1 MQTYN
6 AYNLLPHIWPRMIY
20 HIITHKRQNKNEVS
34 PLPPYLFAFLSSPG
48 QVQKNILNSSMLTY
62 GAYLCSKYHLYSYF
76 KVWSECFMGTKWEQT
91 TIQADFT
98 FHTFFLH
105 VVCLAET
112 KQASKVSTKLDFNGT
127 NNPWNMQLYL
137 NIKSLLSTFNTFI
150 WIKGIMV
157 SSQSTTCSLSEALW
171 HHCLWVMRL
180 FP

>member
-1 MQTYN
+1 
-6 AYNLLPHIWPRMIY
+6 
-20 HIITHKRQNKNEVS
+20 
-34 PLPPYLFAFLSSPG
+34 
-48 QVQKNILNSSMLTY
+48 MLTY

-105 VVCLAET
+105 LVCLAET
-112 KQASKVSTKLDFNGT
+112 KQAPKVSTKLDFNGT

-150 WIKGIMV
+150 WIWGIMV
-157 SSQSTTCSLSEALW
+157 SSQSTTCSLSKALW
-171 HHCLWVMRL
+171 HHCLGWWDYSPNKAAHSVWSVPHQVVWWLQCCRLSSWVIISCL
-180 FP
+180 STPF